1 MHPPVL
7 IFESRLMPQ
16 QIADQLTQTV
26 STWRLRL
33 QELSHDLVRD
43 KPSADRW
50 SIAEVVGHLVDSACN
65 NHQRFIRA
73 QFLPALTFPRYEQ
86 NEWVAAAAWQTMD
99 WQTIVN
105 LWASYNLMLAH
116 VMRQI
121 PDEQLSTRCTI
132 TPYEACDLRFLVTDY
147 LDHLRHHLQKIDE
160 RLAAAE

>member
-16 QIADQLTQTV
+16 QIADRLTQTV

-160 RLAAAE
+160 RLTAEE